1 MKNLGIVSLIGGWL
15 VLAVYGAFIGVLES
29 QSLLVSISLSVV
41 WIGILIL
48 LISAIWQRYK
58 ESKNDPYKDVE
69 G

>member
-1 MKNLGIVSLIGGWL
+1 MKNLGIISLIGGWL

-69 G
+69 V

>member
-1 MKNLGIVSLIGGWL
+1 MKNLGIISLIGGWL

-69 G
+69 I